1 MTTPLRL
8 ATAAALV
15 MAFAQTASAEGD
27 PAKGEK
33 VFKKCKVCHAV
44 GEGAKKKVG
53 PALNNIIGAKAGI
66 QEGYKYS
73 KAMKKAGEEGL
84 VWTEDKLSVYL
95 EKPKKLIKG
104 TKMVFP
110 GLKKETDRDNVIAY
124 LKKFTKSE

>member
-1 MTTPLRL
+1 MKIPLRL
-8 ATAAALV
+8 AVATALV

-27 PAKGEK
+27 PEKGEK

-53 PALNNIIGAKAGI
+53 PILNNIIGAKAGV

-84 VWTEDKLSVYL
+84 VWNDENLDKYL
-95 EKPKKLIKG
+95 LKPKELIKG

-110 GLKKETDRDNVIAY
+110 GLKKDSDRENVIAY
-124 LKKFTKSE
+124 LKKFTKTE